1 MVVLVVVALLGS
13 LGRARGEKAL
23 SAMKWSLSPPS
34 ATPICQY
41 YLFTTSI
48 FSYGGARSPGSRYFF
63 FLYHDTNEHC
73 GTGRC
78 TNGVTTRAPELDSDS
93 EILPVTILMDIKV
106 PRQRGI

>member
-23 SAMKWSLSPPS
+23 SAMKLSLSPPS

-48 FSYGGARSPGSRYFF
+48 FSYVRGG
-63 FLYHDTNEHC
+63 L
-73 GTGRC
+73 GRLGAVISSSFIMIL
-78 TNGVTTRAPELDSDS
+78 TSTAALADAP
-93 EILPVTILMDIKV
+93 MA
-106 PRQRGI
+106 

>member
-23 SAMKWSLSPPS
+23 SAMKLSLSPPS

-41 YLFTTSI
+41 YYKYLFLRT
-48 FSYGGARSPGSRYFF
+48 GGARSPGSGYFF